1 MNKRNSTFNPLK
13 REESDLLGPNYLVGA
28 FWARTQEKRV
38 TYREISKKTKMKQI
52 TVQVNTT
59 TGSTFDITINEEG
72 HVDELRWQIAR
83 KLQTP
88 RDRLT
93 LIHRER

>member
-1 MNKRNSTFNPLK
+1 
-13 REESDLLGPNYLVGA
+13 
-28 FWARTQEKRV
+28 
-38 TYREISKKTKMKQI
+38 MKEI

-59 TGSTFDITINEEG
+59 TGGCFDVTINEEG

-93 LIHRER
+93 LIHRERYGMLLYLAYPTWPGTFFIKMIRMFIFIQKKLEPIDAELGETGINR

>member
-1 MNKRNSTFNPLK
+1 
-13 REESDLLGPNYLVGA
+13 
-28 FWARTQEKRV
+28 
-38 TYREISKKTKMKQI
+38 MKQI